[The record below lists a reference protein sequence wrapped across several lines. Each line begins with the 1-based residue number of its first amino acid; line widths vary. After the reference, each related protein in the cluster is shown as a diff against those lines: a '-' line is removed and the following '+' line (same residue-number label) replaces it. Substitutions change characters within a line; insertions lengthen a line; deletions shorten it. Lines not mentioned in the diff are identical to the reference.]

1 MIGTRRAPA
10 ARAQE
15 SVNMAT
21 VQPLKSSIDRQPE
34 QLMLIDGERVRAVS
48 GNTIN
53 VFDPSTGRL
62 IGTVPD
68 GAQADIERAVAAA
81 SRAFRSPEWS
91 GLSGQARARI
101 LWRMADLMEQNIEEL
116 ANLEALNSGMIVP
129 MAQGMVQFSAELFR
143 YFAGWCTKIYGL
155 TAEIGAAPSQFH
167 AYTLREPV
175 GVCGFILPW
184 NVPISATC
192 LKLAPAL
199 AAGCTA
205 VIKPAEETPLTALR
219 LGELM
224 HEAGVPAGVINIV
237 TGFGHTAGAAL
248 AANENVAK
256 IAFTGSTEVG
266 KLIVQAAAGNLKK
279 VTLELGGKSPVVVF
293 ADCDLERTIAGVAG
307 GVFTHA
313 GQLCIAGSRLLVER
327 KSFDQVVSGLAGAA
341 KSLKIGGAFDP
352 QTQVGPLIS
361 EKQLQRVTGLIQSGA
376 EEGAEVVTGG
386 KRCGTGGYFVEPTV
400 LANPRTD
407 ARVLKEEI
415 FGPVITALP
424 FDDIEEV
431 TQEANRTEYGLAAA
445 VWTRDL
451 NKAHTMA
458 RRIQSGIVWINCQ
471 LMADPSLPL
480 GGYKQSGWGR
490 ECGPEGLDAYLQ
502 SKAVIAMVS

>member
-1 MIGTRRAPA
+1 
-10 ARAQE
+10 
-15 SVNMAT
+15 MAT
-21 VQPLKSSIDRQPE
+21 VQALNPAERETES
-34 QLMLIDGERVRAVS
+34 LMLIDGERVRALA
-48 GNTIN
+48 GGTID

-62 IGTVPD
+62 IGVVPD
-68 GAQADIERAVAAA
+68 GQQADIERAVAAA
-81 SRAFRSPEWS
+81 SRAFRSPAWS

-101 LWRMADLMEQNIEEL
+101 LWRMADLMEQHMEEL
-116 ANLEALNSGMIVP
+116 ANLEALNCGMVVP

-143 YFAGWCTKIYGL
+143 YFAGWCTKIHGL
-155 TAEIGAAPSQFH
+155 TSEIAAAPSQFH
-167 AYTLREPV
+167 AYTLKEPV
-175 GVCGFILPW
+175 GVCGIILPW
-184 NVPISATC
+184 NVPISAVC

-199 AAGCTA
+199 AAGCA
-205 VIKPAEETPLTALR
+205 VVAKPAEETPLTALR
-219 LGELM
+219 IGELL
-224 HEAGVPAGVINIV
+224 HEAGIPAGVVNFV

-248 AANENVAK
+248 AANDDVAK

-293 ADCDLERTIAGVAG
+293 GDCDLERTVAGVAG

-313 GQLCIAGSRLLVER
+313 GQLCIAGSRLYVER
-327 KSFDQVVSGLAGAA
+327 KSFDQVVSAVAGAA

-352 QTQVGPLIS
+352 ATQVGPLIS
-361 EKQLQRVTGLIQSGA
+361 AKQLDRVTGLIRSGVD
-376 EEGAEVVTGG
+376 EGAEVVTGG
-386 KRCGTGGYFVEPTV
+386 QRCGSGGYFVEPTV
-400 LANPRTD
+400 LVNPRDD

-415 FGPVITALP
+415 FGPVVTALP

-431 TQEANRTEYGLAAA
+431 TQVANRTEYGLAAA

-471 LMADPSLPL
+471 LMADASLPL

-490 ECGPEGLDAYLQ
+490 ECGQEGLDQYLQ